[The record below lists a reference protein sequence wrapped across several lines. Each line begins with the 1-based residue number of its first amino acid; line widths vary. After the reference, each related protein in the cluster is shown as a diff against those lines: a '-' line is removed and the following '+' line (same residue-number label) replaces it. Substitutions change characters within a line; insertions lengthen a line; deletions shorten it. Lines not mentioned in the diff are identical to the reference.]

1 MRIAAFANFV
11 SSFAR
16 GLYMRRAFVAT
27 IVTIITLAFIAGCGG
42 STGGSVTPPV
52 QKTTPTIT
60 WATPAA
66 ITYGMALSS
75 TQQNATASVAGT
87 FVYNPL
93 AGTVLA
99 AGKQTL
105 SVTFTPND
113 PTDYNDASGSV
124 QLVVNQAMPTVNCP
138 TPAPITAGTALSG
151 TQLDCTASV
160 PGTFVYTLAGNVPA
174 LGAVPPVGTDT
185 ITVTFTPTDSTDYAS
200 VTTSM
205 SIVVNPAAPQINA
218 FTIGGGQYAVE
229 DNYSNTF
236 LPWVVTGVGFASG
249 DNFSLAYPS
258 TSSAVS
264 NFYVTSFTS
273 TMIDGG
279 INFNAL
285 DYEPSFIT
293 VTDTNAAGK
302 SSNSYSA
309 PFFGSGSQSTLAIS
323 ATTGTAVHVEQK
335 TGQVYTRTTNGT
347 TGAFFAP
354 CTSTICTDSVIQ
366 IAVDDVTGDVVYLH
380 TAEYLFNNNGT
391 KVYVNDITV
400 YNGSGGYLCD
410 ILPNGAFMSS
420 IAAKGGYIVF
430 AASDKNLVGFASL
443 TGCSGVSTTA
453 STMISVAGQPW
464 AVAMSGSDAYV
475 LSRDN
480 AGNSVPRITKLS
492 VPSGTVEGFVDLTG
506 IPTVTSIRATTP
518 YEGIYQVTA
527 FNQTQVAN
535 VLFMSDKTDGKVLTI
550 STNTS
555 NGAKM
560 AVTYSTSIADL
571 PVSIAPQE
579 SGSVTKPVLWIGYV
593 PADAGG
599 NVVDVGALDPATGSY
614 TPAVGACQSGLV
626 GGFAAS
632 ANGLQCAQGGTIGA
646 PLVLPYSTF

>member
-1 MRIAAFANFV
+1 
-11 SSFAR
+11 
-16 GLYMRRAFVAT
+16 
-27 IVTIITLAFIAGCGG
+27 
-42 STGGSVTPPV
+42 
-52 QKTTPTIT
+52 
-60 WATPAA
+60 
-66 ITYGMALSS
+66 
-75 TQQNATASVAGT
+75 
-87 FVYNPL
+87 
-93 AGTVLA
+93 
-99 AGKQTL
+99 
-105 SVTFTPND
+105 
-113 PTDYNDASGSV
+113 
-124 QLVVNQAMPTVNCP
+124 
-138 TPAPITAGTALSG
+138 
-151 TQLDCTASV
+151 
-160 PGTFVYTLAGNVPA
+160 
-174 LGAVPPVGTDT
+174 VGTDT

-205 SIVVNPAAPQINA
+205 QLVVNSATAQINA

-236 LPWVVTGVGFASG
+236 LPWVVTGVGFATG
-249 DNFSLAYPS
+249 DNVSLAYSS
-258 TSSAVS
+258 TSNA
-264 NFYVTSFTS
+264 YLTSITS
-273 TMIDGG
+273 TTISGG

-285 DYEPSFIT
+285 DYEPMFIT
-293 VTDTNAAGK
+293 AMDTNAGGK
-302 SSNSYSA
+302 NSNQYSA
-309 PFFGSGSQSTLAIS
+309 PFLGSGSQSTLAIS
-323 ATTGTAVHVEQK
+323 ATTGTALQLEQK
-335 TGQVYTRTTNGT
+335 TSGVYTRATDGT
-347 TGAFFAP
+347 TGTLFP
-354 CTSTICTDSVIQ
+354 VCTSSICTTTNSQ
-366 IAVDDVTGDVVYLH
+366 IAVDDVTGDIVYL
-380 TAEYLFNNNGT
+380 GT
-391 KVYVNDITV
+391 
-400 YNGSGGYLCD
+400 GGGYIQVLKPSGIWPSNVACG
-410 ILPNGAFMSS
+410 LTTNPSLVFGA
-420 IAAKGGYIVF
+420 AAKGGYMVF
-430 AASDKNLVGFASL
+430 TDPVDNLVGIAKMDC
-443 TGCSGVSTTA
+443 TGYFTV
-453 STMISVAGQPW
+453 SVAGQPW

-527 FNQTQVAN
+527 FNQAQVAN

-599 NVVDVGALDPATGSY
+599 NVVDVGALDPATGNY

>member
-27 IVTIITLAFIAGCGG
+27 IVTIITLAFIAGCG

-66 ITYGMALSS
+66 ITYGTALSS

-105 SVTFTPND
+105 SVTFTPSD

-124 QLVVNQAMPTVNCP
+124 QLTVNQAMPTVNCP

-229 DNYSNTF
+229 DNFSNTF
-236 LPWVVTGVGFASG
+236 LPWVVTGTGFASG

-258 TSSAVS
+258 TSSTVS

-309 PFFGSGSQSTLAIS
+309 PFLGSGSQSTLAIS
-323 ATTGTAVHVEQK
+323 ATTGTALQVQQK
-335 TGQVYTRTTNGT
+335 SGEIDSLTTNGT
-347 TGAFFAP
+347 TGVFTP
-354 CTSTICTDSVIQ
+354 STYALQTPTVIA
-366 IAVDDVTGDVVYLH
+366 IDDVSDDVVDAYAAGGFGEAVAVDNKNSTSLLCGFY
-380 TAEYLFNNNGT
+380 TPG
-391 KVYVNDITV
+391 IT
-400 YNGSGGYLCD
+400 L
-410 ILPNGAFMSS
+410 ISS
-420 IAAKGGYIVF
+420 IAVKNGQIVF
-430 AASDKNLVGFASL
+430 TAPNENLVGFASL
-443 TGCSGVSTTA
+443 SGCSGAKIIAYSTV
-453 STMISVAGQPW
+453 SVAGQPW

-480 AGNSVPRITKLS
+480 AGNNVPRITKLS

-506 IPTVTSIRATTP
+506 MPTVTSIRATTP

-560 AVTYSTSIADL
+560 AVTYTTAIADL

-599 NVVDVGALDPATGSY
+599 NVVDVGALDPATGNY
-614 TPAVGACQSGLV
+614 TPGVGACQSGLV

>member
-1 MRIAAFANFV
+1 MREAAFANHL

-16 GLYMRRAFVAT
+16 GLFTRRAFVAA
-27 IVTIITLAFIAGCGG
+27 IVTIIASAFIAGCGG

-66 ITYGMALSS
+66 ITYGTALSS

-105 SVTFTPND
+105 SVTFTPSD

-124 QLVVNQAMPTVNCP
+124 QLTVNQAMPTVNCP
-138 TPAPITAGTALSG
+138 APAPITAGTALSG

-200 VTTSM
+200 VTTSI
-205 SIVVNPAAPQINA
+205 SIVVNSATAQIKA

-236 LPWVVTGVGFASG
+236 LPWVVTGVGFATG
-249 DNFSLAYPS
+249 DNFSLAYSS
-258 TSSAVS
+258 TSNA
-264 NFYVTSFTS
+264 YLTSITS
-273 TMIDGG
+273 TTISGG

-285 DYEPSFIT
+285 DYEPMFT
-293 VTDTNAAGK
+293 TAMDTNAGGK
-302 SSNSYSA
+302 NSNQYSA
-309 PFFGSGSQSTLAIS
+309 PFLGSGSQSTLAIS
-323 ATTGTAVHVEQK
+323 ATTGTALQVQQNS
-335 TGQVYTRTTNGT
+335 GQVYIRTTSGT
-347 TGAFFAP
+347 TGTLIPAQTGLKSP
-354 CTSTICTDSVIQ
+354 Q
-366 IAVDDVTGDVVYLH
+366 NIAVDDVTKDVVDSG
-380 TAEYLFNNNGT
+380 TAINVAVDVVDGNSGAELCGF
-391 KVYVNDITV
+391 ITSNV
-400 YNGSGGYLCD
+400 SF
-410 ILPNGAFMSS
+410 ISS
-420 IAAKGGYIVF
+420 IAVKNGQIVF
-430 AASDKNLVGFASL
+430 TAPNENLVGFASL
-443 TGCSGVSTTA
+443 SGCSGIKTIAYSTVSIT
-453 STMISVAGQPW
+453 GQPW

-480 AGNSVPRITKLS
+480 AGNSVPRVTKLS

-632 ANGLQCAQGGTIGA
+632 ANGLQCAQGGTIEA